1 MKKFLLCLFLLTS
14 FSFYSQIRD
23 LKLKCYGNAF
33 DLTEQYYLLT
43 RSYPDEKIVI
53 SYHLSLAEATSG
65 ANPIVN
71 PENYTATQNTP
82 VIYARI
88 NNTGVI
94 STNYF
99 NLDFMP
105 FVVFLQN
112 VSNTTGLG
120 KNDGQALINF
130 YGGELPIDVFLFKNG
145 VMVENQLIGNQAQ
158 NLVFSSGLTSGDYV
172 YQIFDGKRCL
182 QTVAFKVTDPDP
194 LTITTAA
201 IGKTITAA
209 ATGGTPPYQYAINGS
224 NYQDSNIFTNVKT
237 GTNTVTAR
245 DQYGN
250 VATSVIVIAPTPI
263 DAIDKTFS
271 LALNGNTSN
280 NTPSVLTNDL
290 LNGSAVL
297 PSDIYLTTISAPTG
311 FILNPNGTITVA
323 AATASGNYNL
333 TYRICQKSDPTNC
346 DTATVTI
353 MVTKA
358 TPILIVT
365 ATNKPILC
373 KGETA
378 SLTIN
383 VTGGQGQYQY
393 SINGGAFTDNNY
405 YSYLPGGVYN
415 IRVLDLVS
423 NFITTT
429 NYTITEPT
437 AVTATSMIEGQIA
450 IITATGGTLPYQY
463 SLDGVNYQASNV
475 FPNLAPG
482 NYIFR
487 ARDSQGCGATIPA
500 SILPVLTSVAAITKQ
515 IDCISNA
522 SLMVTTVGGQ
532 TPYTYSIN
540 GATYQTSNVFNNLLA
555 GSYNIVV
562 KDALN
567 TVANSNTITITPLI
581 PITAT
586 FTKINVSCKGGN
598 DGSITINALGGEA
611 SFFYS
616 IDNGLTYTRSPVFT
630 NLTPKTYYLTVKD
643 TNNCTYTT
651 IASINEP
658 AISLSMTSVLTKP
671 IDRFSNAI
679 ITLTTTGGTSPYTY
693 SIDGIHFVQS
703 NIFENLIAGTYFSYT
718 KDANGC
724 ISNSNA
730 ITINPII
737 APTPID
743 AINKTFSLALNGNTS
758 NNTPSVLTNDLLN
771 GSAVLP
777 SDIYLTTVSA
787 PTGFI
792 LNPNGTITVA
802 AATAS
807 GNYNL
812 TYQICQKTDPTNCD
826 TATVTIMVTKATQIA
841 DLTSMCNYY
850 DLTRQKQLLIGN
862 LDQNQT
868 VITYHTSFTD
878 ATNGINA
885 IANPEYYANPVDNS
899 FIYARMNSAGVIST
913 SSFKLVQTYGPPPII
928 TTSGYTS
935 GLGKNDGFAELTIFN
950 EVPILFVDVTNT
962 TTGARFPVFIYG
974 NVPFQRIPI
983 PNLNLGNYVCQ
994 IVDENH
1000 CIYTLQ
1006 FTIADDP
1013 LNFTTTVIDKTITV
1027 NATGGIPPYSYAIG
1041 NGNFNSNNVFSG
1053 LTVGTHT
1060 ISVRDSNNQTL
1071 VREVTITEPNVL
1083 NATTTSTNV
1092 SCYEG
1097 NNGSITVTAT
1107 GGNPPYMYSKDGNN
1121 YVENNTFNN
1130 LVAKTY
1136 TTYVKDT
1143 KGIVVS
1149 NVSTISQP
1157 TTPLSITT
1165 AITSITCTNNGSITI
1180 AATGGQLPYTYSKD
1194 GVNYV
1199 SSNTFTISLAGTYA
1213 LYAKDS
1219 NGCVSTSPTTLV
1231 QPTPLVITAANT
1243 SVRCKANS
1251 DGTITL
1257 TVTGG
1262 SGSYSYSINGGGA
1275 TQSSN
1280 VFTGLV
1286 AGTYSITVTDSK
1298 DGCSTTTSVT
1308 ITEPAI
1314 FNTTTVI
1321 ANITCLN
1328 NGSITI
1334 AATGGQAPYT
1344 FSKDGV
1350 NYDSTYTFSN
1360 LVSGTYALYAKDS
1373 NGCVNTN
1380 TVTLVQPIPIAITTV
1395 HTNVRCEGNSDG
1407 SITLNTTGGSGT
1419 YTYSINGSATQNN
1432 NVFTGLV
1439 AGTYSITA
1447 TDSNS
1452 CTASITTTIIEP
1464 TALTA
1469 TTTVANQTITA
1480 TAIGGTP
1487 PYEYSID
1494 NKIFQVSHTFTTLVP
1509 GNYTVLVKDQNG
1521 CITVNPTIVNP
1532 SVPLINGNSTITQN
1546 FSQGQTLGDIA
1557 VQGEN
1562 IKWYSNATPTTGKS
1576 KTSNETSLPLSTVL
1590 VNNTTYYASQT
1601 INGIES
1607 TKRLAVTVKLGTLGT
1622 NDFVIKDFTYYPNP
1636 VKNIFTISNTSVID
1650 EVVLISIK
1658 GETLLTQKINS
1669 LRSEIDLSNFSK
1681 GVYFLK
1687 VKSGGAEK
1695 TVKIIKE

>member
-1 MKKFLLCLFLLTS
+1 
-14 FSFYSQIRD
+14 
-23 LKLKCYGNAF
+23 
-33 DLTEQYYLLT
+33 
-43 RSYPDEKIVI
+43 
-53 SYHLSLAEATSG
+53 
-65 ANPIVN
+65 
-71 PENYTATQNTP
+71 
-82 VIYARI
+82 
-88 NNTGVI
+88 
-94 STNYF
+94 
-99 NLDFMP
+99 
-105 FVVFLQN
+105 
-112 VSNTTGLG
+112 
-120 KNDGQALINF
+120 
-130 YGGELPIDVFLFKNG
+130 
-145 VMVENQLIGNQAQ
+145 
-158 NLVFSSGLTSGDYV
+158 
-172 YQIFDGKRCL
+172 
-182 QTVAFKVTDPDP
+182 
-194 LTITTAA
+194 
-201 IGKTITAA
+201 
-209 ATGGTPPYQYAINGS
+209 
-224 NYQDSNIFTNVKT
+224 
-237 GTNTVTAR
+237 
-245 DQYGN
+245 
-250 VATSVIVIAPTPI
+250 
-263 DAIDKTFS
+263 
-271 LALNGNTSN
+271 
-280 NTPSVLTNDL
+280 LTNDL
-290 LNGSAVL
+290 LNGSPIL
-297 PSDIYLTTISAPTG
+297 ISDINLTTVSAPTG

-323 AATASGNYNL
+323 AETVSGVYNL
-333 TYRICQKSDPTNC
+333 TYQICQKSDPTNC
-346 DTATVTI
+346 DTATVSIT
-353 MVTKA
+353 VTKPTQIA
-358 TPILIVT
+358 DLKTDCFGGYNLTRQYPLLIGNLDPNKTVISYHLSLSD
-365 ATNKPILC
+365 ATNGVNPIVNPENYRLIEYTPAIYARINSAGNISINYFNLLFGMPFAVFPENIINTTSSG
-373 KGETA
+373 KNDGHA
-378 SLTIN
+378 SLRILGGIAPFRTTLYTSSTLVDQSVRDYQLEYLDYHNLAPGDYQIQIEDGN
-383 VTGGQGQYQY
+383 FCIAVNQFKITDPVT
-393 SINGGAFTDNNY
+393 
-405 YSYLPGGVYN
+405 
-415 IRVLDLVS
+415 
-423 NFITTT
+423 ITTT
-429 NYTITEPT
+429 VTDKTIIV
-437 AVTATSMIEGQIA
+437 A
-450 IITATGGTLPYQY
+450 ATGGTPPYQY
-463 SLDGVNYQASNV
+463 AINGPNYQ
-475 FPNLAPG
+475 
-482 NYIFR
+482 
-487 ARDSQGCGATIPA
+487 
-500 SILPVLTSVAAITKQ
+500 
-515 IDCISNA
+515 
-522 SLMVTTVGGQ
+522 
-532 TPYTYSIN
+532 
-540 GATYQTSNVFNNLLA
+540 
-555 GSYNIVV
+555 
-562 KDALN
+562 
-567 TVANSNTITITPLI
+567 
-581 PITAT
+581 
-586 FTKINVSCKGGN
+586 
-598 DGSITINALGGEA
+598 E
-611 SFFYS
+611 
-616 IDNGLTYTRSPVFT
+616 
-630 NLTPKTYYLTVKD
+630 
-643 TNNCTYTT
+643 
-651 IASINEP
+651 
-658 AISLSMTSVLTKP
+658 
-671 IDRFSNAI
+671 
-679 ITLTTTGGTSPYTY
+679 
-693 SIDGIHFVQS
+693 S
-703 NIFENLIAGTYFSYT
+703 NIFTNVKTGTNTVSAR
-718 KDANGC
+718 DNNGSVATSV
-724 ISNSNA
+724 I
-730 ITINPII
+730 II

-743 AINKTFSLALNGNTS
+743 AINKTFSLALNGNAS
-758 NNTPSVLTNDLLN
+758 NNTPSVLTNDHLN
-771 GSAVLP
+771 GSPILL
-777 SDIYLTTVSA
+777 SDINLTTVSA

-812 TYQICQKTDPTNCD
+812 TYQICQKSDPTNCD
-826 TATVTIMVTKATQIA
+826 TATVSITVTKPTQIA

-850 DLTRQKQLLIGN
+850 DLTRQKHLLIGN

-868 VITYHTSFTD
+868 SITYYLSLYD
-878 ATNGINA
+878 ATNGTNA
-885 IANPEYYANPVDNS
+885 IDNPEYYANPVDNS

-913 SSFKLVQTYGPPPII
+913 NYFKLVQTYGPPPTIS
-928 TTSGYTS
+928 TSGYTS
-935 GLGKNDGFAELTIFN
+935 GLGKNDGFAELTIFDG
-950 EVPILFVDVTNT
+950 VPVLFVDVTNT
-962 TTGARFPVFIYG
+962 TTGTRFPVFFYG
-974 NVPFQRIPI
+974 DAPFQQIPI

-994 IVDENH
+994 IEDKNH